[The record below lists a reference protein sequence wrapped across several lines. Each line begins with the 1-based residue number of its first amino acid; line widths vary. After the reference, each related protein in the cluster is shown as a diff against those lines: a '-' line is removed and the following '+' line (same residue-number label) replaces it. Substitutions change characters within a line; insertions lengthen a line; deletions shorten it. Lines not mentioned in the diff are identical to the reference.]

1 MGVETCG
8 LHVQHHVGRA
18 VQRAASVALHDS
30 GGVLDEV
37 ALAAG
42 DQLDAILL
50 GRAEGLREGLH
61 HAVVGDGDGLV
72 APLRR
77 LLDEVAG
84 RCAGVHGG
92 EGGVQVQ
99 LHALFSRGVLAHGL
113 LRRLDVRGH
122 QHHLVL
128 EFVVAVAAAHGDPV
142 AVLQTR
148 AQCVGLGLN
157 GLGAVVAAALA
168 AQKQLAVDRGGAVR
182 EGEGDDLRLTV
193 LRLAHLKGGDLAAH
207 HQAAHILGDLPHL
220 DDGIVDHLAVE
231 RVRGR
236 RCGFLSVALQVL
248 GGVHGQH
255 LGFLRPGGVDLL
267 NAALV
272 VAGAL
277 ELHLHRKIEESLKK
291 LLEHAVHA
299 LHAQVLRALAA
310 GDVHG
315 QCIALQL
322 PCAAAVQ
329 EVHCAGTVV
338 GQQLLQ

>member
-1 MGVETCG
+1 M
-8 LHVQHHVGRA
+8 
-18 VQRAASVALHDS
+18 
-30 GGVLDEV
+30 
-37 ALAAG
+37 
-42 DQLDAILL
+42 
-50 GRAEGLREGLH
+50 
-61 HAVVGDGDGLV
+61 
-72 APLRR
+72 
-77 LLDEVAG
+77 
-84 RCAGVHGG
+84 
-92 EGGVQVQ
+92 Q

>member
-1 MGVETCG
+1 M
-8 LHVQHHVGRA
+8 
-18 VQRAASVALHDS
+18 
-30 GGVLDEV
+30 
-37 ALAAG
+37 
-42 DQLDAILL
+42 
-50 GRAEGLREGLH
+50 
-61 HAVVGDGDGLV
+61 
-72 APLRR
+72 
-77 LLDEVAG
+77 
-84 RCAGVHGG
+84 
-92 EGGVQVQ
+92 Q
-99 LHALFSRGVLAHGL
+99 LHALFGRGVLAHGL

-128 EFVVAVAAAHGDPV
+128 ELVVAVAAAHRDPV

-148 AQCVGLGLN
+148 AQRVGLGLN

-193 LRLAHLKGGDLAAH
+193 LGLAHLEGGDLAAH
-207 HQAAHILGDLPHL
+207 HQSADVLGDLPHL
-220 DDGIVDHLAVE
+220 DDGIVNHLAVE

-236 RCGFLSVALQVL
+236 RRGFPSVALQIL

-255 LGFLRPGGVDLL
+255 LGFLRPGGVDFL

-277 ELHLHRKIEESLKK
+277 ELHLHREIKELFEQFLK
-291 LLEHAVHA
+291 HAIHA
-299 LHAQVLRALAA
+299 LHAQVLRTLAA

-315 QCIALQL
+315 EHIALQL

-329 EVHCAGTVV
+329 EVHRAGAVM
-338 GQQLLQ
+338 GQQLLQKPGCPAHVRAHDILERRVAQIQRQADGGEGGCEGHLQPLVFRAGEDALRAELHRHPTGLFRYGYARQRETAREIGAVPLNQLSPEF